1 MVIIH
6 QFVPT
11 KNETDKN
18 FNNGIDLMFN
28 NINSVDFFI
37 ASHNEFSTIK
47 TVELMKKHGIKEDD
61 EKVWFGQLYGMG
73 DNISFNLASKG
84 FNVAKNCIKKVYLS
98 GFTSSK

>member
-6 QFVPT
+6 QFVPD

-18 FNNGIDLMFN
+18 FNSGIDLMFN

-47 TVELMKKHGIKEDD
+47 TVELMKKYGIKEDD
-61 EKVWFGQLYGMG
+61 EKVGLVNYMEWEIIFLLIWQVKGLMLQKYYRLVQ
-73 DNISFNLASKG
+73 SK
-84 FNVAKNCIKKVYLS
+84 I
-98 GFTSSK
+98 